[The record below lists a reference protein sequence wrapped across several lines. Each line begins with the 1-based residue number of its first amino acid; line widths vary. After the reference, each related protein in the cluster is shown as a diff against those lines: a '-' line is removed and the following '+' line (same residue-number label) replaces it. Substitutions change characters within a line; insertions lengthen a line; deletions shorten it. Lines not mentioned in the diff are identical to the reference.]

1 MTVLPKLGG
10 ALCAFVLALT
20 MTLGSSVWAVQPDEV
35 LDDPVLEARARAL
48 SEGLRCPVCRN
59 ESIDESNASI
69 SRDLRLLLRER
80 LVAGDTDAEA
90 LQYLVD
96 RYGDYILL
104 NPKVEGANILL
115 WLAAPL
121 MLILAGGVAFATV
134 RARSDAAGP
143 EALSIDEAK
152 RLDELLGKDT

>member
-1 MTVLPKLGG
+1 MRRLVFI
-10 ALCAFVLALT
+10 LCLIAAPAF
-20 MTLGSSVWAVQPDEV
+20 AVQPDEV
-35 LDDPVLEARARAL
+35 LDDPALESRARAL

-115 WLAAPL
+115 WLAAPI
-121 MLILAGGVAFATV
+121 MLILAGGVAFVTIRGRAT
-134 RARSDAAGP
+134 AAGP
-143 EALSIDEAK
+143 DDLDAEEQK
-152 RLDELLGKDT
+152 RLDEIMRG

>member
-1 MTVLPKLGG
+1 MKRF
-10 ALCAFVLALT
+10 ALILTLIAAPAF
-20 MTLGSSVWAVQPDEV
+20 AVQPDEV
-35 LDDPVLEARARAL
+35 LDDPVLEQRARDL
-48 SEGLRCPVCRN
+48 SDGLRCPVCRN
-59 ESIDESNASI
+59 ESIDESNAGI

-121 MLILAGGVAFATV
+121 MLILAGGVAFATI
-134 RARSDAAGP
+134 RSRSNADGP
-143 EALSIDEAK
+143 QELSVDEQK
-152 RLDELLGKDT
+152 RVDDLMKP